1 MAPKPWTGIS
11 TACTHWF
18 SWVPREKNHWQDR
31 HGGQTLASV
40 AVCPWL
46 PCPRKR
52 ALLCFPQGPAQ
63 DFGQGLWKEKGMRPC
78 LALLLFRDMA
88 QNLQCPRL
96 GQGFVAR
103 SGDEA
108 LPILPGGRP
117 MRVLDV
123 RCVCGRFRKARH
135 QALEGGFGQ
144 DLRLIEI
151 LDKGKARL
159 ETHLC
164 AKMRFAC
171 VTTRKLAATLSPYSS
186 CTCIRRQGDLH
197 VAALLA

>member
-1 MAPKPWTGIS
+1 MAPKPWTGL
-11 TACTHWF
+11 ACAHWF
-18 SWVPREKNHWQDR
+18 SWVPREKNHRQDR
-31 HGGQTLASV
+31 HGGQTLAPV

-63 DFGQGLWKEKGMRPC
+63 DFGQGLRKEKGMRPC

-117 MRVLDV
+117 MRVLG
-123 RCVCGRFRKARH
+123 CLVCLGGPGRPGIRLLKGFWARS
-135 QALEGGFGQ
+135 
-144 DLRLIEI
+144 
-151 LDKGKARL
+151 
-159 ETHLC
+159 T
-164 AKMRFAC
+164 
-171 VTTRKLAATLSPYSS
+171 VV
-186 CTCIRRQGDLH
+186 CIP
-197 VAALLA
+197 